1 MVKKEN
7 ERALRTVGIVKKF
20 ICQLIKTNQKINTFL
35 ALQKNLA
42 NKTHI
47 TAQTEIARPVK
58 FDEGLARPLV
68 FEGCELKDVIS
79 ETAADSN
86 VANSAGIETSC
97 YRSNG

>member
-1 MVKKEN
+1 MSIDKNKP
-7 ERALRTVGIVKKF
+7 KD
-20 ICQLIKTNQKINTFL
+20 QHFL
-35 ALQKNLA
+35 SLAKNLA